1 MNWGWRAGFWLVMA
15 GVGIALAATHFG
27 YVIPVL
33 AVAIAMYRG
42 HQVRIRNKV
51 IVAQREELD
60 QRAAERD
67 AVLGMLRGNRP
78 GDMVV
83 DVTDEEPRVVRA
95 QRVR

>member
-27 YVIPVL
+27 YVIPVI

-42 HQVRIRNKV
+42 HQVQVRNK
-51 IVAQREELD
+51 IILAQRDELAE
-60 QRAAERD
+60 RVKERD
-67 AVLGMLRGNRP
+67 AVLGVLGGNR
-78 GDMVV
+78 VV
-83 DVTDEEPRVVRA
+83 DLTDEEQPRVVRA